1 MLVNQAYQAL
11 AELEL
16 LKRAGSDIIPSAIG
30 MPGPAQRQPARG
42 RAGLLGRQ
50 LPFRGLA
57 GEQPEM
63 DIDMAGATGDLL
75 RKLFHENCL

>member
-30 MPGPAQRQPARG
+30 MPGPAQRQRARG
-42 RAGLLGRQ
+42 RAGLPEGGGFCGAWQ
-50 LPFRGLA
+50 LEGKWA
-57 GEQPEM
+57 KG
-63 DIDMAGATGDLL
+63 AGARRPQRRADVLG
-75 RKLFHENCL
+75 E

>member
-30 MPGPAQRQPARG
+30 MPGPAQRQRARG
-42 RAGLLGRQ
+42 RAGLPEAAAFAERGSWKASGQ
-50 LPFRGLA
+50 RGLSPGGRRA
-57 GEQPEM
+57 G
-63 DIDMAGATGDLL
+63 DDDGRSA
-75 RKLFHENCL
+75 N